1 MEEARQHPA
10 VKADTFTA
18 DEIGLAIVGG
28 LGILGAVAGAV
39 GYFFIGGRGILLG
52 LLAFTLSRVLMRFWQ
67 IARPHAFPRNRAS
80 PSITIA
86 FAIMWMFLS
95 ILLSRPL
102 WGKS

>member
-1 MEEARQHPA
+1 VEEARQHST
-10 VKADTFTA
+10 VESDTFTF

-28 LGILGAVAGAV
+28 LGALAVGAGVV

-80 PSITIA
+80 SSITIA
-86 FAIMWMFLS
+86 FAIMWVFLS
-95 ILLSRPL
+95 ILLSVPL
-102 WGKS
+102 WAMS

>member
-1 MEEARQHPA
+1 MEEARQDSA
-10 VKADTFTA
+10 LKSDSFTV

-28 LGILGAVAGAV
+28 LGILGAVAGV
-39 GYFFIGGRGILLG
+39 VVYFYIGGRSILLG

-67 IARPHAFPRNRAS
+67 IARPQAFPRNRAS

-95 ILLSRPL
+95 ILLSIPL
-102 WGKS
+102 LAKS

>member
-1 MEEARQHPA
+1 MEEARQHST
-10 VKADTFTA
+10 VESDSFTV

-28 LGILGAVAGAV
+28 LGILGAVAGVV
-39 GYFFIGGRGILLG
+39 GYFFIGGRSILLG

-86 FAIMWMFLS
+86 FAIMWLFLS
-95 ILLSRPL
+95 ILLSIPL
-102 WGKS
+102 WAKS

>member
-1 MEEARQHPA
+1 MGEARQDPDL
-10 VKADTFTA
+10 KSDTFTFG
-18 DEIGLAIVGG
+18 EIGLAILGG
-28 LGILGAVAGAV
+28 LGILGAVAGVV
-39 GYFFIGGRGILLG
+39 GYFFIGGRSILLG

-95 ILLSRPL
+95 ILLSIPL

>member
-1 MEEARQHPA
+1 MEEARQDPA
-10 VKADTFTA
+10 LKSDSFTF

-28 LGILGAVAGAV
+28 FGILGALAGMA

-67 IARPHAFPRNRAS
+67 IARPHAFPRNRAP

-95 ILLSRPL
+95 ILLSIPL

>member
-1 MEEARQHPA
+1 MEEARQHST
-10 VKADTFTA
+10 VESDSFTF
-18 DEIGLAIVGG
+18 DEIGLAILGG

-39 GYFFIGGRGILLG
+39 GYFFIGGRSILMG

-95 ILLSRPL
+95 ILLSIPL
-102 WGKS
+102 WAKS

>member
-1 MEEARQHPA
+1 MDETRQNST
-10 VKADTFTA
+10 VESDTFTF
-18 DEIGLAIVGG
+18 DEIGLAILGG
-28 LGILGAVAGAV
+28 LGFLGIAAGVV
-39 GYFFIGGRGILLG
+39 GYFYIGGRGILLG

-95 ILLSRPL
+95 ILLSIPL

>member
-1 MEEARQHPA
+1 MEDARQDSA
-10 VKADTFTA
+10 LKSDSFTL
-18 DEIGLAIVGG
+18 DEIGLAILGG
-28 LGILGAVAGAV
+28 LGILGAVAGV
-39 GYFFIGGRGILLG
+39 TGYFFIGGRGILLG

-95 ILLSRPL
+95 ILLSIPL
-102 WGKS
+102 WAKS